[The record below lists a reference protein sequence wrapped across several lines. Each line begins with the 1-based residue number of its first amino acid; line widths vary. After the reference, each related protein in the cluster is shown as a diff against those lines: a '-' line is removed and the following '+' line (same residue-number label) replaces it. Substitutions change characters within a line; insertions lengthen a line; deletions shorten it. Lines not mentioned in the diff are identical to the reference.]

1 MKKRKKSP
9 KPKNENSKELIK
21 NESKEYV
28 EVEIE
33 KNFFIKTLNHDRSR
47 LEKWKIGRRNF
58 S

>member
-33 KNFFIKTLNHDRSR
+33 KNSFSKTLNHDRSR